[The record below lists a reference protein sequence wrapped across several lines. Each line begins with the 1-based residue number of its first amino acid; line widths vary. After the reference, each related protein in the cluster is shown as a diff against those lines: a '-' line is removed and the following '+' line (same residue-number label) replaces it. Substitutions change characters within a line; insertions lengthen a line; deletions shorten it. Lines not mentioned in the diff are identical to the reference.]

1 MPLTDFSSL
10 PVYRHRKDILD
21 ALEKNQTIIVES
33 PTGSGKTTQ
42 IPLILKEAGY
52 DSSGIIGITQ
62 PRRIAAMSV
71 CEFIRKQIDDT
82 GAYCGYKMRFADTTG
97 PDTRI
102 KIMTD
107 GILLQEVKLDK
118 TLSRYSVIM
127 VDEAHE
133 RSLNIDFILGLLK
146 EIAEERPD
154 LKIIIS
160 SATINAESFSEF
172 FSGAPIISIDSR
184 PYDVEVRYE
193 PAILSRDTEFIYW
206 AKVSEIVRKTVDE
219 NNGDILI
226 FLPGEAEIKACIA
239 ELEITP
245 FSGLLQ
251 IYPLY
256 GRLSKEEQ
264 ERVFTPTLPGKCK
277 VVVSTNI
284 AETSLTI
291 DGIRTVIDSGMAKVN
306 FYNQRNFTSAL
317 LPLPISKASADQRKG
332 RAGRTAPGI
341 CYRLYT
347 ETSYDV
353 RPQYSEEEILH
364 SDLAEVVLRMSEL
377 EIYNTDSF
385 PFITPPK
392 KSAMKSAEE
401 TLLAINAIEKNHH
414 LTSIGDM
421 MIQFPLLPRLSRV
434 IVESIINFP
443 DVMDQ
448 VLIAVATMSAKT
460 PYVLPPGEELDA
472 RDAHRSL
479 RDPVY
484 GDFMSMIRLF
494 RHYEAITDRK
504 ERKSYCKSKYLD
516 FETMEEIQHIKHQ
529 LEAIVSDMGIPISS
543 AKETKSKVAEYFACL
558 MSGLKQYVCMKIDR
572 FSYRSLTADKIMIHP
587 GSAWFSEP
595 PQFILAGEIVQTSK
609 MYARTVSPIQK
620 SWVEEIVPE
629 LLEKRTQQKGESRKE
644 SEKSEKENLDRY
656 RTIIRGKE
664 TFIIPLKDLQSMARP
679 SRSFKFY
686 ISINGLLSK
695 NIVSSKCIGREISLI
710 PKNASVSRAKIKG
723 KFSTD
728 AKQFGELDS
737 MLNMVLIPFESGKK
751 TFSFLMLH
759 MKKNTYSLIPH
770 PSISYAAKETL
781 YSLSCLI
788 ETVPKKQAKLRQK
801 ILRLIEAY
809 AKAMDL
815 EDEIPSGQI

>member
-1 MPLTDFSSL
+1 MADFTSL
-10 PVYRHRKDILD
+10 PVYRHRQDILD
-21 ALEKNQTIIVES
+21 ALERNQTIIVES

-42 IPLILKEAGY
+42 IPLILREAGY
-52 DSSGIIGITQ
+52 DRSGIIGITQ

-71 CEFIRKQIDDT
+71 SEFIRKQIGDS

-146 EIAEERPD
+146 EISLRRPD

-160 SATINAESFSEF
+160 SATINAASFAEF
-172 FSGAPIISIDSR
+172 FGNAPIISIDSR
-184 PYDVEVRYE
+184 PYEVEVRYD
-193 PAILSRDTEFIYW
+193 PAVLSRDTEYIYW
-206 AKVSEIVRKTVDE
+206 AKVSEIVRHTVDDG
-219 NNGDILI
+219 NGDILI
-226 FLPGEAEIKACIA
+226 FLPGEAEIKACID
-239 ELEITP
+239 ELEHTP
-245 FSGLLQ
+245 FSGMLE

-256 GRLSKEEQ
+256 GRLSKDEQ
-264 ERVFTPTLPGKCK
+264 ERVFTPTSPGKCK

-306 FYNQRNFTSAL
+306 FYNQKNFTSAL
-317 LPLPISKASADQRKG
+317 LPLPISRASADQRKG

-347 ETSYDV
+347 EMSYDM

-392 KSAMKSAEE
+392 KSAMQSAEE
-401 TLLAINAIEKNHH
+401 TLLTIGAIEKDHH
-414 LTSIGDM
+414 LTSIGSM
-421 MIQFPLLPRLSRV
+421 MIQFPLLPRLSRI
-434 IVESIINFP
+434 IVEAIMGYP
-443 DVMDQ
+443 DVMEQ

-460 PYVLPPGEELDA
+460 PYVLPPGEELEA

-484 GDFMSMIRLF
+484 GDFLSMVRLF
-494 RHYEAITDRK
+494 RRYADITDRR
-504 ERKSYCKSKYLD
+504 ERKAFCKSKYLD
-516 FETMEEIQHIKHQ
+516 YETMEEIQHIKTQ
-529 LEAIVSDMGIPISS
+529 LEAIVSEMGMPISS
-543 AKETKSKVAEYFACL
+543 AKESHTKIAEYFMCL
-558 MSGLKQYVCMKIDR
+558 MTGLKQYVCMKIDR
-572 FSYRSLTADKIMIHP
+572 FSYRSLTADSIMIHP
-587 GSAWFSEP
+587 GSAWFSEL
-595 PQFILAGEIVQTSK
+595 PQYILAGEIVQTTK

-620 SWVEEIVPE
+620 SWVEAIVPE
-629 LLEKRTQQKGESRKE
+629 LIAGRRSLKAKERKDRERSLKE
-644 SEKSEKENLDRY
+644 SLEQY
-656 RTIIRGKE
+656 RTRVGSKDVYV
-664 TFIIPLKDLQSMARP
+664 IPLKDAQSMAKAPRAF
-679 SRSFKFY
+679 RFY
-686 ISINGLLSK
+686 LSISGCLSK
-695 NIVSSKCIGREISLI
+695 ALIPSACIGKELSLI
-710 PKNASVSRAKIKG
+710 PKNAGISKAKLKG
-723 KFSTD
+723 RFSPE
-728 AKQFGELDS
+728 AKQYGELDS
-737 MLNMVLIPFESGKK
+737 MLNMALVPFSSGKK

-759 MKKNTYSLIPH
+759 MGRNSYSLVPH
-770 PSISYAAKETL
+770 PSLQYAAKETL

-788 ETVPKKQAKLRQK
+788 ETVPKKQGRLRNR
-801 ILRLIEAY
+801 ILRMMGAY

-815 EDEIPSGQI
+815 EEDGTGGQI